1 MHVDT
6 HLQVCAK
13 LLPQH
18 LHVSAIGLA
27 TAIGGT
33 GAAILP
39 FAIGAA
45 AQVNGVQVFNP
56 FIISLLGT
64 TTIIW
69 LLLPGIKKTREA

>member
-1 MHVDT
+1 MS
-6 HLQVCAK
+6 LQVCAK

-18 LHVSAIGLA
+18 LHVSAIGFA

-39 FAIGAA
+39 FAVGAA
-45 AQVNGVQVFNP
+45 AQTNGVQVFNP

-64 TTIIW
+64 TTLIW
-69 LLLPGIKKTREA
+69 LLLPRIKKKSDA